1 MKAHFI
7 HLLLMFLIGVPV
19 VLHEKFNPSA
29 AVARADLITETPDQ
43 TGAALSE
50 TIYIELRQVGEVID
64 LRPCFNWE

>member
-50 TIYIELRQVGEVID
+50 TIYIELR
-64 LRPCFNWE
+64 